1 MSSPLRVLPCALL
14 AGALL
19 VSASAEARFGK
30 SSDSSESRQEPDSRT
45 HDASPVT
52 GAVHDASPVTE
63 DSGSSGDDV
72 HDASPDASAPPPQ
85 DYVEPTYSYV
95 TSTPSH
101 SSGHEDTFA
110 SRRHRNFTLGIEAQ
124 AMREGA
130 GVGLHLGL
138 EGERF
143 GGFVRASALSLRAD
157 DGSGVT
163 DDISVT
169 ELHLSMAVLKGWAG
183 RVRVEGGL
191 SIAKAPD
198 VTFVGPSVG
207 LSSELYLGSSLS
219 LEARVQLTPWP
230 YRQLDA
236 AGGLAWYF
244 GDSRLLALR
253 GGMRMLVLN
262 DAGKVDGVVHQD
274 VLPGPYLSF
283 GLAI

>member
-1 MSSPLRVLPCALL
+1 MTSPPRVLPCALL

-30 SSDSSESRQEPDSRT
+30 SSTSSDEGASDSRT
-45 HDASPVT
+45 HDASPVP
-52 GAVHDASPVTE
+52 VHDASPVTE
-63 DSGSSGDDV
+63 DSDSSGDV
-72 HDASPDASAPPPQ
+72 HDASPVEPSPPPPDY
-85 DYVEPTYSYV
+85 DYVESSSSYV
-95 TSTPSH
+95 TPMQPR
-101 SSGHEDTFA
+101 SSWSEDSFA
-110 SRRHRNFTLGIEAQ
+110 SRRHRYFTLGIEAN

-130 GVGLHLGL
+130 AVGLHLGL

-143 GGFVRASALSLRAD
+143 GGFVRASALSLRAE
-157 DGSGVT
+157 DGSTVT
-163 DDISVT
+163 DDLSVT
-169 ELHLSMAVLKGWAG
+169 ELHLSMAVLKGRAG
-183 RVRVEGGL
+183 RLRLEGGL
-191 SIAKAPD
+191 SIATAPD

-207 LSSELYLGSSLS
+207 LSSELYVVSSLA

-236 AGGLAWYF
+236 AGGLVWYF
-244 GDSRLLALR
+244 GDLRLLALR

-262 DAGKVDGVVHQD
+262 DAGLVDGVVHQD

>member
-1 MSSPLRVLPCALL
+1 MSSPLRTLSCALL

-30 SSDSSESRQEPDSRT
+30 SSTSSDEASDSRT
-45 HDASPVT
+45 HDASAV
-52 GAVHDASPVTE
+52 GSSGVVHDASPVTE
-63 DSGSSGDDV
+63 DSGSGGDV
-72 HDASPDASAPPPQ
+72 HDDSPVEPYPPPQ
-85 DYVEPTYSYV
+85 DYESAYTYVS
-95 TSTPSH
+95 PRH
-101 SSGHEDTFA
+101 SRASWHENEFA
-110 SRRHRNFTLGIEAQ
+110 SRRHRNFTLGLEAQ
-124 AMREGA
+124 VMREGA

-143 GGFVRASALSLRAD
+143 GAFVRASALSLRAE

-163 DDISVT
+163 EDISVT
-169 ELHLSMAVLKGWAG
+169 GLHLSMAVLKGRMG
-183 RVRVEGGL
+183 RVRLEGGL
-191 SIAKAPD
+191 SIAKAAD
-198 VTFVGPSVG
+198 VTFIGPSVG
-207 LSSELYLGSSLS
+207 LSSELYLVSSLA

-230 YRQLDA
+230 YRQFDA

-262 DAGKVDGVVHQD
+262 DAGYVDGVVHQD

>member
-1 MSSPLRVLPCALL
+1 MSSPLRTLSCALL

-30 SSDSSESRQEPDSRT
+30 SSTSSDEASDSRT
-45 HDASPVT
+45 HDASAVGSSGT
-52 GAVHDASPVTE
+52 VHDASPVTE
-63 DSGSSGDDV
+63 DSGSGGDV
-72 HDASPDASAPPPQ
+72 HDASPVEPYPPPQ
-85 DYVEPTYSYV
+85 DYVDSSYSYV
-95 TSTPSH
+95 SPRRSR
-101 SSGHEDTFA
+101 SSWHENEFA

-138 EGERF
+138 EGDRF
-143 GGFVRASALSLRAD
+143 GVFARANALSLRAE

-163 DDISVT
+163 EDISVT
-169 ELHLSMAVLKGWAG
+169 GLHLSMAVVKGRMG
-183 RVRVEGGL
+183 RVRLEGGL
-191 SIAKAPD
+191 SIAKAAD
-198 VTFVGPSVG
+198 VTFIGPSVG
-207 LSSELYLGSSLS
+207 LSSELYLVSSLA

-230 YRQLDA
+230 YRQFDA

-262 DAGKVDGVVHQD
+262 DAGHVDGVVHQD